1 MFTLESK
8 TRQRLAPAM
17 QRVLIVDP
25 EPEAARSLSDL
36 LRQIGPCQVW
46 TAPDGGLGADLAAR
60 IDPHILFI
68 DHAANGPA
76 FVRGL
81 RRSRLACRKAP
92 VIMLTVEITARFII
106 EARDAGANE
115 LLRRPCTIE
124 ALWRRVEAVLLR
136 ERDWIE
142 AVTYAGPDRRQFNV
156 GDVGV
161 LVKRRRD
168 GTLSPRMARIWQAM
182 NILHASAHYVQSNP
196 DQALRSMLAQT
207 DALKAAGGLGSRL
220 NASAVDL
227 ETWLTESDLC
237 RVPPLEVHRRIAALS
252 ALVLREDIAAA
263 A

>member
-1 MFTLESK
+1 MAARNAGVHEFLRK
-8 TRQRLAPAM
+8 PFAARDLNRRL
-17 QRVLIVDP
+17 
-25 EPEAARSLSDL
+25 EAA
-36 LRQIGPCQVW
+36 
-46 TAPDGGLGADLAAR
+46 
-60 IDPHILFI
+60 IL
-68 DHAANGPA
+68 H
-76 FVRGL
+76 
-81 RRSRLACRKAP
+81 S
-92 VIMLTVEITARFII
+92 
-106 EARDAGANE
+106 
-115 LLRRPCTIE
+115 
-124 ALWRRVEAVLLR
+124 
-136 ERDWIE
+136 RDWIE

-237 RVPPLEVHRRIAALS
+237 RVPPSEVHRRIAALS
-252 ALVLREDIAAA
+252 ALVLQEDIAAA